1 MSQLSSI
8 AADVHRDSDTDLRQ
22 TDSSGNRAHR
32 TMSSPTDS
40 GEVPALVLG
49 SSLTAVGVVRSLGRA
64 GLPVYSLCD
73 PNELVTMSR
82 WYRPA
87 PQTGRHVPPVELAA
101 YLESLSIQKAVL
113 IPSSDNWVKATA
125 ELPAALKDRFP
136 ASVPCPR
143 VIQTLTDKWC
153 FAEMLQSLGVAR
165 PKTILLRSLDEMS
178 DLPDSQYDGMFLKPL
193 NSQKFALR
201 HNVKAFRLESKK
213 QALGIM
219 AGEGKSGA
227 GFPILLQEYIPGLA
241 DKYFLVDGFA
251 DRHHRI
257 RALIAR
263 RRLRMYP
270 PTFGNSTFSETIPL
284 GQVQEAV
291 DTVERLCSALK
302 YRGIF
307 DAEFKYDDRDGRYK
321 MVEINARP
329 WWFVEFATRCG
340 VDLCRMAYDDALDL
354 DVKPVTT
361 YPAGRRCFYL
371 HNDLAAHHA
380 ADPGV
385 GGLLRWFRSVKGA
398 DEILYCWDDPIPGAF
413 STFTALKSYLGRLLS
428 AKN

>member
-1 MSQLSSI
+1 MRHLNS
-8 AADVHRDSDTDLRQ
+8 ATAEVHRDSDIDVRETDR
-22 TDSSGNRAHR
+22 RKKR
-32 TMSSPTDS
+32 TMSSPAGS
-40 GEVPALVLG
+40 GEVPVFVLG
-49 SSLTAVGVVRSLGRA
+49 SSLTAVGVVRSLGRT
-64 GLPVYSLCD
+64 GLPVYSLCN
-73 PNELVTMSR
+73 PHELVTKSR

-87 PQTGRHVPPVELAA
+87 PQTGRPVPPEELAA

-113 IPSSDNWVKATA
+113 IPSSDDWARAAA
-125 ELPAALKDRFP
+125 ELPESLRGRFP
-136 ASVPCPR
+136 ASVPDPQ
-143 VIQTLTDKWC
+143 VMQILTDKWC
-153 FAEMLQSLGVAR
+153 FAEMLQSLGVAG

-178 DLPDSQYDGMFLKPL
+178 NLPDAQYEGMFLKPT
-193 NSQKFALR
+193 NSQEFALR

-213 QALGIM
+213 HALAIM

-227 GFPILLQEYIPGLA
+227 GFPILLQEYIPGPA

-270 PTFGNSTFSETIPL
+270 PRFGNSTFSETIPL

-340 VDLCRMAYDDALDL
+340 MDLCRMAYDDALDL
-354 DVKPVTT
+354 EVKQVTT
-361 YPAGRRCFYL
+361 YRVGQRCFYL
-371 HNDLAAHHA
+371 HSDLAAQHA

-398 DEILYCWDDPIPGAF
+398 DEILYCWDDPKPGVF
-413 STFTALKSYLGRLLS
+413 STLAALKSYFGRLLS
-428 AKN
+428 PKN

>member
-1 MSQLSSI
+1 MNHLNSV
-8 AADVHRDSDTDLRQ
+8 AADIYHDSDIDLRQ
-22 TDSSGNRAHR
+22 TDSSGVRAYS
-32 TMSSPTDS
+32 TMSTPMES
-40 GEVPALVLG
+40 GDVPVLVLG
-49 SSLTAVGVVRSLGRA
+49 SSLTAVGVVRSLGRT
-64 GLPVYSLCD
+64 GLLVYSLSD
-73 PNELVTMSR
+73 PNVLVTKSR

-87 PQTGRHVPPVELAA
+87 PQTARHVPPEGLAV
-101 YLESLSIQKAVL
+101 YLESLSIPRAVL
-113 IPSSDNWVKATA
+113 IPSSDDWAKATC
-125 ELPAALKDRFP
+125 ELPAALRNRFP
-136 ASVPCPR
+136 ASVPSPQ
-143 VIQTLTDKWC
+143 VMQTLTDKWC
-153 FAEMLQSLGVAR
+153 FAEMLQGLGVAR

-178 DLPDSQYDGMFLKPL
+178 ALSDSQYDGMFLKPL
-193 NSQKFALR
+193 SSQEFALR
-201 HNVKAFRLESKK
+201 HSVKAFRLEGKK
-213 QALGIM
+213 HALGIM
-219 AGEGKSGA
+219 AGEEKSG

-241 DKYFLVDGFA
+241 DKYFLVDGFS

-270 PTFGNSTFSETIPL
+270 PAFGNSTFSETIPL

-291 DTVERLCSALK
+291 DTVGRLCSALR

-321 MVEINARP
+321 IVEINARP

-340 VDLCRMAYDDALDL
+340 VDLCRMAYDDALGL
-354 DVKPVTT
+354 DVKQVTT

-371 HNDLAAHHA
+371 HSDLAAHHA

-398 DEILYCWDDPIPGAF
+398 DEILYCWDDPKPGIF
-413 STFTALKSYLGRLLS
+413 STFTALKNHLSRLLS
-428 AKN
+428 WKN